1 MATSRTQSSSY
12 HFFHNKTLFA
22 YLMLVGT
29 QHSSMTSDQPDYQ
42 TDYKESNELK
52 NKHAKAQ
59 IRTVVVRMQLK

>member
-1 MATSRTQSSSY
+1 
-12 HFFHNKTLFA
+12 
-22 YLMLVGT
+22 
-29 QHSSMTSDQPDYQ
+29 MTSDQPDYQ